1 MSPWRCRAAFG
12 APPLPEV
19 DSIKAASPDEV
30 PAGESVSLADAIQL
44 FHIAHDTPWV
54 STLPSATTTIGICG
68 RSPEEGKNAA
78 SASDSTMAA
87 RRSLLPRQSMKP

>member
-19 DSIKAASPDEV
+19 YSIKAASPDEV
-30 PAGESVSLADAIQL
+30 SAGESVSLAEAIQL
-44 FHIAHDTPWV
+44 FHIAQDTPWV

-68 RSPEEGKNAA
+68 RSPEDGKNAS
-78 SASDSTMAA
+78 SASECTMAA
-87 RRSLLPRQSMKP
+87 RGPLFPRQCTKV